1 MLVWLNVE
9 LFSYR
14 VKFGNLVENVIYG
27 EFWLKIFFI
36 NFFLLNVEVLFEK
49 CFEFNKWLLFLVFV
63 KLCWVFLIFFSDLK

>member
-1 MLVWLNVE
+1 MIEIFFLLDNYVLVWLNVE

-36 NFFLLNVEVLFEK
+36 NFF
-49 CFEFNKWLLFLVFV
+49 FV
-63 KLCWVFLIFFSDLK
+63 KCWSIILKVFRV